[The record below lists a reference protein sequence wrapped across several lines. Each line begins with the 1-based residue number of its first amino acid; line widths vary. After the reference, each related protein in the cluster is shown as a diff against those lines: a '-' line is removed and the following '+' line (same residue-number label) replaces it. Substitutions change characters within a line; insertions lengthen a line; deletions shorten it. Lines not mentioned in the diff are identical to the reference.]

1 MSQIFS
7 ESRHEMPNHFRGS
20 QEFSRHRV
28 LREER
33 MVSRTIFPVHGEKP
47 SVMPFFS
54 PRTPHCIVCDTCNCI
69 LWFNFNRL
77 IVDFFCFSN
86 CLHREVELKQEVHRG
101 GCQKL
106 KRIYILFLGNRISP
120 LFFERTPLPPVPLE
134 GPLEF
139 RFLPRTGAWG
149 WQI

>member
-47 SVMPFFS
+47 SVMLIFLLRGLHTALFVILAIAFSGLISTASLLIFF
-54 PRTPHCIVCDTCNCI
+54 V
-69 LWFNFNRL
+69 FL
-77 IVDFFCFSN
+77 IVST
-86 CLHREVELKQEVHRG
+86 V
-101 GCQKL
+101 KL
-106 KRIYILFLGNRISP
+106 N
-120 LFFERTPLPPVPLE
+120 
-134 GPLEF
+134 
-139 RFLPRTGAWG
+139 
-149 WQI
+149 